1 MDDASLLYA
10 KAHKQNFV
18 KRIVA
23 DKIMVP
29 DKVAIFM
36 AGSPGAGK
44 TEVATALAEL
54 SDNLCIIDAD
64 EFRSQFPDYDGLNSS
79 DFQKGASWLVDH
91 AFTHLLKEGYSFI
104 LDGTFAIGKSTQ
116 NIQRAI
122 KRSYEV
128 SLYYVYQDPFIAWQ
142 FTKEREKAEGRFV
155 PKERF
160 INAYFKSRENIAKV
174 KEIFGDAVE
183 LIVIFKDYENKI
195 SEVLED
201 VENIDLILPKQYTVE
216 ELEENLDG

>member
-1 MDDASLLYA
+1 M
-10 KAHKQNFV
+10 
-18 KRIVA
+18 
-23 DKIMVP
+23 
-29 DKVAIFM
+29 
-36 AGSPGAGK
+36 
-44 TEVATALAEL
+44 
-54 SDNLCIIDAD
+54 
-64 EFRSQFPDYDGLNSS
+64 
-79 DFQKGASWLVDH
+79 
-91 AFTHLLKEGYSFI
+91 
-104 LDGTFAIGKSTQ
+104 
-116 NIQRAI
+116 
-122 KRSYEV
+122 
-128 SLYYVYQDPFIAWQ
+128 Q

>member
-64 EFRSQFPDYDGLNSS
+64 EFRSQFPDYNGLNSS

-104 LDGTFAIGKSTQ
+104 LDGAFAIGKSTQ

-122 KRSYEV
+122 KRNYEV

-174 KEIFGDAVE
+174 KESQE
-183 LIVIFKDYENKI
+183 KL
-195 SEVLED
+195 VLS
-201 VENIDLILPKQYTVE
+201 YS
-216 ELEENLDG
+216 

>member
-64 EFRSQFPDYDGLNSS
+64 EFRSQFPDYNGLNSS

-91 AFTHLLKEGYSFI
+91 AFTHLLKEGHLFF
-104 LDGTFAIGKSTQ
+104 L
-116 NIQRAI
+116 
-122 KRSYEV
+122 V
-128 SLYYVYQDPFIAWQ
+128 
-142 FTKEREKAEGRFV
+142 RFV
-155 PKERF
+155 
-160 INAYFKSRENIAKV
+160 
-174 KEIFGDAVE
+174 
-183 LIVIFKDYENKI
+183 I
-195 SEVLED
+195 S
-201 VENIDLILPKQYTVE
+201 
-216 ELEENLDG
+216 

>member
-18 KRIVA
+18 KRVVA

-64 EFRSQFPDYDGLNSS
+64 

-122 KRSYEV
+122 KRNYEV

>member
-54 SDNLCIIDAD
+54 SDNLCIIACIPELCNDNHSKN
-64 EFRSQFPDYDGLNSS
+64 RC
-79 DFQKGASWLVDH
+79 
-91 AFTHLLKEGYSFI
+91 
-104 LDGTFAIGKSTQ
+104 
-116 NIQRAI
+116 
-122 KRSYEV
+122 
-128 SLYYVYQDPFIAWQ
+128 
-142 FTKEREKAEGRFV
+142 
-155 PKERF
+155 
-160 INAYFKSRENIAKV
+160 NA
-174 KEIFGDAVE
+174 
-183 LIVIFKDYENKI
+183 
-195 SEVLED
+195 
-201 VENIDLILPKQYTVE
+201 
-216 ELEENLDG
+216 

>member
-1 MDDASLLYA
+1 MDDASLLYT
-10 KAHKQNFV
+10 KAHKQYFV
-18 KRIVA
+18 KRVVA

-64 EFRSQFPDYDGLNSS
+64 EFRSQFPDYNGLNSS

-104 LDGTFAIGKSTQ
+104 LDGAFAIGKSTQ

-122 KRSYEV
+122 KRNYEV